1 MKIKLIRAT
10 IVCILQVC
18 FLLTGNIVNAEV
30 NLVNINES
38 VEKLKNIWGRIPDQ
52 DSFHFWGDEYIK
64 NSYEKIKDK
73 MDLEDDELIVAF
85 YDSARLRSGT
95 RGIVLTKKR
104 IVWKHIMPS
113 SSYVSINELKSFR
126 VEKDF
131 GLSLS
136 TWKLIANNN
145 DDLSIR
151 LSGIDKD
158 DIPMFIAGIISF
170 IRDHNGGRNIPVTFS
185 KEDAKEFSADLAC
198 LVLLSQEKYD
208 KLFRLCQKRIK
219 RHPDSY
225 SGHYMMALA
234 YANKFHYPEAMQAL
248 KMAVKCKDFY
258 EDRVNIKID
267 FKNHPL
273 IIYSIPEDIR
283 DLAFSTNQLFELKT
297 DTIKNQTKFN
307 ELSSTN
313 PNPPLEIQ
321 KARMDLQ
328 KGLFDTAYIEY
339 MQFISKTPQLTDE
352 NLNSVVEAL
361 SIWKVAYVARIQQI
375 SHALN
380 NERTD
385 TIDPGF
391 IKMIDPAQAQALDAM
406 GKKIPPSV
414 VDAYRG
420 RYNSLLETIG
430 NARET
435 EQNIKTVSAVAIPTS
450 FLITGGLISQ
460 VVAYELY
467 DSYKES
473 STEEAYKV
481 LITLP
486 TFKISQW
493 KEATMDYSRLK
504 SRYKECMSLLNKYIQ
519 REKRAGQLS
528 STALSRLTQANIL
541 LENYFIYIDK
551 IYRAFLFDSPMK
563 LNLINFELR
572 IKFAKSLFNDNEE
585 KIQEVGRQYSKLTP
599 VLKYIVLDNTHRDW
613 EALAKNIKKELDDEE
628 FQELKQ
634 EAKTLPNWFVEIES

>member
-1 MKIKLIRAT
+1 MKLKLTRAT
-10 IVCILQVC
+10 MVVIFQVC
-18 FLLTGNIVNAEV
+18 FLLTGNIVYAEI
-30 NLVNINES
+30 NLANINES
-38 VEKLKNIWGRIPDQ
+38 AKKLKDIWGRIPDQ
-52 DSFHFWGDEYIK
+52 DRFHFWKDKYIR

-95 RGIVLTKKR
+95 RGIVLTNNR

-136 TWKLIANNN
+136 TWKLVANNN

-151 LSGIDKD
+151 LSGIAKD
-158 DIPMFIAGIISF
+158 DIPTFIAGIISF
-170 IRDHNGGRNIPVTFS
+170 IRGNNGGRHIPVRFS
-185 KEDAKEFSADLAC
+185 KEDAKEFSVDLAC
-198 LVLLSQEKYD
+198 LVLLSEEKYD
-208 KLFRLCQKRIK
+208 KLFKLCQKKIK
-219 RHPDSY
+219 RYPDSY
-225 SGHYMMALA
+225 SGHYMIALV
-234 YANKFHYPEAMQAL
+234 YANRFHYPEAMQAL
-248 KMAVKCKDFY
+248 KMAVKCKDFP
-258 EDRVNIKID
+258 EDRVNVKID
-267 FKNHPL
+267 FKKHPL

-283 DLAFSTNQLFELKT
+283 DLAFSTNQLFELKS
-297 DTIKNQTKFN
+297 DTIKNQAQYNDLFSASLK
-307 ELSSTN
+307 
-313 PNPPLEIQ
+313 PPLEIQ
-321 KARMDLQ
+321 KARIDLH
-328 KGLFDTAYIEY
+328 KGDFDTAYIEY
-339 MQFISKTPQLTDE
+339 MQLISKTPQLTDE
-352 NLNSVVEAL
+352 NLNNVLEAL

-375 SHALN
+375 SNALD
-380 NERTD
+380 NEQTE
-385 TIDPGF
+385 TIDPEL

-420 RYNSLLETIG
+420 RYNGLLETIG

-435 EQNIKTVSAVAIPTS
+435 EQNIKTVAAVGIPTS
-450 FLITGGLISQ
+450 FIITGGLISQ
-460 VVAYELY
+460 VAAYQLY
-467 DSYKES
+467 DNYKES
-473 STEEAYKV
+473 STEQAYKV

-493 KEATMDYSRLK
+493 KEATMDYRRLK
-504 SRYKECMSLLNKYIQ
+504 SRYKECMSLLNKFIQ

-528 STALSRLTQANIL
+528 STSLSRMTQANIL

-613 EALAKNIKKELDDEE
+613 EALAKNFKKELDDDE

-634 EAKTLPNWFVEIES
+634 EAKTLPNWFVDIES